1 MPDSSFTE
9 LTRFFVALLA
19 VLNPLAAIPIFLE
32 LTRGY
37 TPAEQAR
44 TARVTALTVG
54 GFLVVAALAGE
65 SVLTAMG
72 TSLAAFRVGGGIV
85 VLMMAISMLMAKPGP
100 LRQTPEEVQAS
111 IDKETVAIVPLGIP
125 LLAGPGAISTVII
138 QMQRGEGV
146 LADGLVVT
154 AIVAV
159 ALVCGLVLRFAE
171 PVGRFIGPIGLNVV
185 VRLFG
190 LLLAAI
196 GVEFVVNGLKLLL
209 PVLNG

>member
-1 MPDSSFTE
+1 MADASLSE
-9 LTRFFVALLA
+9 LTRFTVALLA

-32 LTRGY
+32 LTSGY
-37 TPAEQAR
+37 SRAERAR

-54 GFLVVAALAGE
+54 GFLVVAALVGE
-65 SVLTAMG
+65 SLLTAMG

-85 VLMMAISMLMAKPGP
+85 VLMMAISMLMGRPGP
-100 LRQTPEEVQAS
+100 VRQTEEEVRAS
-111 IDKETVAIVPLGIP
+111 VDKETIAVVPLGIP

-138 QMQRGEGV
+138 QMQRGEGAV
-146 LADGLVVT
+146 AAGLVVA
-154 AIVAV
+154 AITAV
-159 ALVCGLVLRFAE
+159 ALVCGLVLHFAE